1 MHFLGRQTC
10 KPLANAMTEFTPV
23 VAVVEIYWSD
33 SMNEC
38 FFSHYGRVFYHVAW
52 ECATSQSVQANPPLG
67 LDLGLQ
73 D

>member
-23 VAVVEIYWSD
+23 VAVVEFYWSD

-38 FFSHYGRVFYHVAW
+38 FFSHCGRVFYHAAW
-52 ECATSQSVQANPPLG
+52 ECATSLSVQANPPLG
-67 LDLGLQ
+67 LDLGL
-73 D
+73 